1 MPGLHLHAYTVHL
14 HLCTDTRPYINAQ
27 VYTHIHTHMHT
38 STLWLC
44 AHTHTYSQPGV
55 GTCHMHTYTQI
66 LLWNLPANYN
76 EGLKALMFPKFK
88 AKALYLGKQVP
99 SVVKSM
105 PSIMKSSLK
114 LLFIELVLSPKTSGT
129 FSHSRL
135 TNRPWGRYYY
145 FHLHFPRGNWG
156 SGSWNCLLRV
166 TQLASGSF
174 LPLLKAFLCSPQIH
188 LSSPHTRSWWIQKPV
203 SPVHTETR
211 IGLVQILCYLS
222 V

>member
-1 MPGLHLHAYTVHL
+1 MPGLHLHTYTVHL

-38 STLWLC
+38 STPVIVC
-44 AHTHTYSQPGV
+44 THTHIFTTRCG
-55 GTCHMHTYTQI
+55 HMPHAHIYTD
-66 LLWNLPANYN
+66 YN

-105 PSIMKSSLK
+105 PSIVKSSLK

-135 TNRPWGRYYY
+135 TNRP
-145 FHLHFPRGNWG
+145 
-156 SGSWNCLLRV
+156 
-166 TQLASGSF
+166 
-174 LPLLKAFLCSPQIH
+174 
-188 LSSPHTRSWWIQKPV
+188 
-203 SPVHTETR
+203 
-211 IGLVQILCYLS
+211 
-222 V
+222 